1 MRHFWRKGHI
11 LFLNIEMINTPITS
25 ITPVLTGTHSP
36 DQIMLPAVLR
46 SRPVPG
52 YAFLWE
58 KAGKAWSRDLKAITL
73 LGVTGWSSR
82 LALNKWLIAHD
93 ARLQSEKDGP
103 IKRLWKRM
111 EQRGLVEQ
119 RTVTIDRHHNFSVAM
134 VWLTENGRRFLWEQG
149 APHIILSEWDRLR
162 LAHDGE
168 QQPVHTAMVILA
180 AYLFR
185 RHGFFS
191 EVCPVAEGHFAPDLL
206 LFDTKTGEP
215 IYVEIEAPSRGGRA
229 QSERLR
235 TKWELMTDAQG
246 YVVLCALNPKQ
257 RGRRIL
263 SARGVAQHG
272 LATDLYTM
280 SQHEHMLWARLWGRF
295 DEGSLPAAAKT
306 ITGG

>member
-1 MRHFWRKGHI
+1 M
-11 LFLNIEMINTPITS
+11 
-25 ITPVLTGTHSP
+25 
-36 DQIMLPAVLR
+36 
-46 SRPVPG
+46 
-52 YAFLWE
+52 
-58 KAGKAWSRDLKAITL
+58 TL

-93 ARLQSEKDGP
+93 ARLQSEQDGP
-103 IKRLWKRM
+103 IKRLWNRM

-134 VWLTENGRRFLWEQG
+134 VWLSENGRSFLWEQG
-149 APHIILSEWDRLR
+149 APHLKLSEWDRLR

-185 RHGFFS
+185 KHGFFT
-191 EVCPVAEGHFAPDLL
+191 EICPVVEGHYAPDLVL
-206 LFDTKTGEP
+206 VDARTGES
-215 IYVEIEAPSRGGRA
+215 IYVEVEAPSRGGRA
-229 QSERLR
+229 QSERLSA
-235 TKWELMTDAQG
+235 KWKLMVGAQG
-246 YVVLCALNPKQ
+246 YVALCALNPKQ

-280 SQHEHMLWARLWGRF
+280 SRHEHVLWARLWGRF
-295 DEGSLPAAAKT
+295 DEGLLPAAAKT